1 MFVTALALFSVASLG
16 GGLAP
21 TSLTLVIA
29 RLLRA
34 GALRCA
40 RPGRGARN
48 QPFPALTGQPGC
60 DSCPAGTARVS
71 PR

>member
-40 RPGRGARN
+40 RPVAARGINRS
-48 QPFPALTGQPGC
+48 L
-60 DSCPAGTARVS
+60 R
-71 PR
+71 